1 MQNNADTHVMF
12 RKAFLMCMVL
22 TLLTACTSKP
32 TTSTTQLPLPE
43 PVLYTVEQ
51 PVLEELEA
59 EGEPADEVVN
69 VQVPPADDAEPLSSE
84 EIEALETRLNIDIEM
99 NESDRK
105 VVEQYFKYF
114 THRGRK
120 TFSRYLSR
128 CGTLL
133 PHAKEIFK
141 QKGLPEEIVYLAFV
155 ESGFNPRAYSR
166 AGASGVWQFMP
177 YTGKKYGLKQNWWI
191 DERRDPYKSASAA
204 ANYLLKLYN
213 DFGDWY
219 LAIAAYNAGEGK
231 IGRAMKG
238 TGAESFF
245 ELTQKNHKLSR
256 RARLRKETKHY
267 VPKFL
272 AVVKIMRNLEKLGF
286 DPVYAENSTEM
297 TAIQV
302 KGGTDLLAL
311 SNDLGMKWKDFYAMN
326 TAFRRQVTPPDYE
339 ATIYVPAH
347 YVDKAVAFLESEK
360 SRPYAGWIAYKVR
373 SGDSWYRIG
382 RKHKVPIAV
391 LKKVNNRKSNLL
403 RPGQRLMIPGS
414 NSTQVAWRSPRAKT
428 REIAQKRGNYI
439 VQRGDTLYAISR
451 DTGVSVKTLLAANGL
466 RSAKK
471 LRAGTKLYIPNQKN
485 TAVAA
490 KTTKVSGSKDG
501 NSVAY
506 QVRRGESV
514 WTIAKKFGVSYK
526 DILRWNQLSK
536 RSILRPGDSLT
547 IYSN

>member
-1 MQNNADTHVMF
+1 MQKNSDTHKMTF
-12 RKAFLMCMVL
+12 RTILLSCLAC
-22 TLLTACTSKP
+22 TLLTACAPKP
-32 TTSTTQLPLPE
+32 STNTATL
-43 PVLYTVEQ
+43 PVLVPEETIV
-51 PVLEELEA
+51 VSDLADLEIS
-59 EGEPADEVVN
+59 GEPADEIVD
-69 VQVPPADDAEPLSSE
+69 VQVPPADDSEPLSSE

-99 NESDRK
+99 DDSDRK
-105 VVEQYFKYF
+105 VVEKYFKYF

-120 TFSRYLSR
+120 TFQRYLSR

-133 PHAKEIFK
+133 PHATEIFK
-141 QKGLPEEIVYLAFV
+141 EKGLPEEIVYLAFV
-155 ESGFNPRAYSR
+155 ESGFNAKAYSR

-177 YTGKKYGLKQNWWI
+177 YTGRKYGLKQNWWI

-231 IGRAMKG
+231 IGRAMKK

-256 RARLRKETKHY
+256 RARLRTETKHY

-286 DPVYAENSTEM
+286 EPIETVPCETVTPV
-297 TAIQV
+297 IV

-311 SNDLGMKWKDFYAMN
+311 ANDLNMNWKTFYNMN
-326 TAFRRQVTPPDYE
+326 TAFRRQVSPPDYE
-339 ATIYVPAH
+339 ATVYIPAE
-347 YVDKAVAFLESEK
+347 KAPQAVAFLESDK
-360 SRPYAGWIAYKVR
+360 SRPYAGWISYKVR

-382 RKHKVPIAV
+382 RRHGVPVAV
-391 LKKVNNRKSNLL
+391 LKKVNNRRSNLL

-428 REIAQKRGNYI
+428 RAIAQKRGNYI
-439 VQRGDTLYAISR
+439 VQRGDTLYDISR
-451 DTGVSVKTLLAANGL
+451 ATGVSVKTLLSANGL
-466 RSAKK
+466 RSAKS
-471 LRAGTKLYIPNQKN
+471 LRAGTKLYIPNQSTKTIAKK
-485 TAVAA
+485 TAG
-490 KTTKVSGSKDG
+490 KKGSKM
-501 NSVAY
+501 VAY

>member
-1 MQNNADTHVMF
+1 MQKNSDTHKMTF
-12 RKAFLMCMVL
+12 QKILLLCLACML
-22 TLLTACTSKP
+22 LAACAPKPSKSTATL
-32 TTSTTQLPLPE
+32 
-43 PVLYTVEQ
+43 PVLIPDDTTPMISELV
-51 PVLEELEA
+51 ELEVG
-59 EGEPADEVVN
+59 GEPADEVVD

-99 NESDRK
+99 DESDRK

-120 TFSRYLSR
+120 TFQRYLAR
-128 CGTLL
+128 CGMLL
-133 PHAKEIFK
+133 PHATEIFK
-141 QKGLPEEIVYLAFV
+141 EKGLPEEIVYLAFV
-155 ESGFNPRAYSR
+155 ESGFNAKAYSR
-166 AGASGVWQFMP
+166 VGAAGVWQFMP
-177 YTGKKYGLKQNWWI
+177 YTGRVYGLHQNWWI

-204 ANYLLKLYN
+204 ADYLLKLYN

-231 IGRAMKG
+231 IGRAIKK

-286 DPVYAENSTEM
+286 EPVNEIPCENVTP
-297 TAIQV
+297 IQV

-311 SNDLGMKWKDFYAMN
+311 SNDLDLKWRAFSDMN
-326 TAFRRQVTPPDYE
+326 TAFRRQVSPPDYVS
-339 ATIYVPAH
+339 TVYVPSN
-347 YVDKAVAFLESEK
+347 KAAKATAFLESDK

-373 SGDSWYRIG
+373 RGDSWYRIG
-382 RKHKVPIAV
+382 RRHGVPISV
-391 LKKVNNRKSNLL
+391 LKNINNRRSNLL

-428 REIAQKRGNYI
+428 RAIAQKRGNYI
-439 VQRGDTLYAISR
+439 VQKGDTLYDISR
-451 DTGVSVKTLLAANGL
+451 ATGVSVKTLLSANGL
-466 RSAKK
+466 RSAKR
-471 LRAGTKLYIPNQKN
+471 LRAGNKLYIPNQSKA
-485 TAVAA
+485 TVAKRSSSKKST
-490 KTTKVSGSKDG
+490 KT
-501 NSVAY
+501 VAY

-526 DILRWNQLSK
+526 DVLRWNRLSK
-536 RSILRPGDSLT
+536 RSILRPGDNLK
-547 IYSN
+547 IYAN

>member
-1 MQNNADTHVMF
+1 MQKNSDTHKIAF
-12 RKAFLMCMVL
+12 R
-22 TLLTACTSKP
+22 TILLSCLACILLSACAPKPSKP
-32 TTSTTQLPLPE
+32 VATLPVPVPE
-43 PVLYTVEQ
+43 EPAVISEV
-51 PVLEELEA
+51 VELEIS
-59 EGEPADEVVN
+59 GEPADEVVEL
-69 VQVPPADDAEPLSSE
+69 QVPPADDAEPLSTE

-99 NESDRK
+99 DESDRK

-120 TFSRYLSR
+120 TFQRYLSR

-133 PHAKEIFK
+133 PHATEIFK
-141 QKGLPEEIVYLAFV
+141 DKGLPEEIVYLAFV
-155 ESGFNPRAYSR
+155 ESGFNAKAYSR

-204 ANYLLKLYN
+204 ADYLLKLYN

-231 IGRAMKG
+231 IGRAMKK

-286 DPVYAENSTEM
+286 EPADTVACE
-297 TAIQV
+297 AISPIKV

-311 SNDLGMKWKDFYAMN
+311 ANDLNISWKTFYNMN
-326 TAFRRQVTPPDYE
+326 TAFRRQVSPPDYE
-339 ATIYVPAH
+339 ATAYVPSFKLQ
-347 YVDKAVAFLESEK
+347 KAIAFLESDK
-360 SRPYAGWIAYKVR
+360 SRPYAGWISYKVR

-382 RKHKVPIAV
+382 RRHGVPVAV
-391 LKKVNNRKSNLL
+391 LKKVNNRRSNML

-428 REIAQKRGNYI
+428 RAIAQKRGNYV
-439 VQRGDTLYAISR
+439 VQRGDTLYDISR
-451 DTGVSVKTLLAANGL
+451 ATGVSVKTLLSANGL
-466 RSAKK
+466 RSAKR
-471 LRAGTKLYIPNQKN
+471 LRAGSKLYIPNQSR
-485 TAVAA
+485 TTIA
-490 KTTKVSGSKDG
+490 KKSSNKKDG
-501 NSVAY
+501 KTVAY

-526 DILRWNQLSK
+526 DILRWNRLSK

-547 IYSN
+547 IYAN